1 MARKSNKQKFVEY
14 LFNEIETD
22 ELYWKEIKSALYVE
36 KILHIQN
43 NTPTQLYDTIK
54 YMAETYWDYQINNVS
69 PELTKEEL
77 ITDMGEV
84 LDTPL
89 IKSLTSYLNS
99 ITVL

>member
-14 LFNEIETD
+14 LFNDIETD
-22 ELYWKEIKSALYVE
+22 EYWKEIKSALYVE
-36 KILHIQN
+36 KILHMEN
-43 NTPTQLYDTIK
+43 NTTTQLYDTIK
-54 YMAETYWDYQINNVS
+54 YMAETYWTYQINNVS
-69 PELTKEEL
+69 AELTKEEL

-89 IKSLTSYLNS
+89 IKSLTSYLNT

>member
-1 MARKSNKQKFVEY
+1 MARKSNRQKFVEY
-14 LFNEIETD
+14 LFNDIETD
-22 ELYWKEIKSALYVE
+22 DYWKELKSALYVE
-36 KILHIQN
+36 KILHIEN
-43 NTPTQLYDTIK
+43 NQQTHLYDTIK

-69 PELTKEEL
+69 SELTKEEL

-89 IKSLTSYLNS
+89 IKSLTSYLNT